1 MSLIPDGGDTTTT
14 ESTDTTQSTTTDTTQ
29 ETTQTTTDTTTENAE
44 AKFFFAEGVNGEGDA
59 PEWFNSTKY
68 KTVSDQAKGY
78 DELESKFGAF
88 TGAPEE
94 GKYEIEGMDLENSP
108 LLKLTAEWGAENQLS
123 NDGLASLIERVNGLA
138 QEQIEQDSANA
149 KEALGENADKRLN
162 DLSQWGKNNLSPE
175 EFEQFQGLA
184 QTAGHVG
191 VLEKL
196 IAKTK
201 NSKLVKEDAIIKNDK
216 SATEELQEMQLAT
229 DDKGNRLMDNPDYR
243 KKYNAKKA
251 LISKG

>member
-1 MSLIPDGGDTTTT
+1 MSSLIPGDSTPP
-14 ESTDTTQSTTTDTTQ
+14 TDTPPSDTPPS
-29 ETTQTTTDTTTENAE
+29 DTPPSDTPPADTPPAE
-44 AKFFFAEGVNGEGDA
+44 GAKFQFADGVDGTGER
-59 PEWFNSTKY
+59 PEWFNNTKY

-78 DELESKFGAF
+78 NELESKFGAF

-138 QEQIEQDSANA
+138 LEQIEQDATNA

-201 NSKLVKEDAIIKNDK
+201 NSKLVKEDAIVKNDK

-251 LISKG
+251 LLSKG